1 MAEGGNTSVIM
12 AWVTSM
18 LIFGTCTAVC
28 AKTMFQTCAMGLHGR
43 EMPFNRPWMQTMLM
57 FCAMTFGLFVHY
69 GGVCLKQKTGEYDML
84 NPDGGI
90 QAAPKSKSQPSLR
103 KLLIVMVPSVF
114 DLFATTLSGVG
125 LLWVDASVYQML
137 RGSLLIFSA
146 FLSIVFLGKKLKGYH
161 WAGITITICAVTMV
175 GTASVKSSSG
185 QEGTSSGLQVLGIIL
200 IICGQ
205 MVQASQIVVEEV
217 LLGGDFA
224 VPALVIVGMEGFWG
238 VLWMMV
244 IMLIIQFTPGY
255 NDKCINEFLEM
266 CSNPDTAPAESSE
279 CSPVA
284 LYHEDTEESL
294 HMIGSES
301 ALIILTIIYLFAI
314 LMYNVSGMNV
324 TAHLSAI
331 HRTILEACRTLCIWL
346 VQLFIFYV
354 VKWEGHGEEWND
366 WSFLQAGGFVVL
378 IIGTLTYNKILKLP
392 GFHYDPPTSS
402 GREKKMPQV
411 ANMKASP
418 RVANALP
425 SNASPMVGQGNNQFN
440 YS

>member
-1 MAEGGNTSVIM
+1 M

-18 LIFGTCTAVC
+18 LVFGTATAVC
-28 AKTMFQTCAMGLHGR
+28 AKTMFQTCAKGLHGH
-43 EMPFNRPWMQTMLM
+43 EQNFNRPWMQTMLM
-57 FCAMTFGLFVHY
+57 FLAMSLALVVHY
-69 GGVCLKQKTGEYDML
+69 GGVCLKQKNDEYAML
-84 NPDGGI
+84 NANSI
-90 QAAPKSKSQPSLR
+90 QAAPTSNSQPSFR
-103 KLLIVMVPSVF
+103 KLLIVMVPAVF

-161 WAGITITICAVTMV
+161 WAGIAITICAVTMV

-185 QEGTSSGLQVLGIIL
+185 QAGSSSGLEVLGIIL

-205 MVQASQIVVEEV
+205 MVQASQIVIEEV

-224 VPALVIVGMEGFWG
+224 VPALVIVGMEGLWG
-238 VLWMMV
+238 VLWMAV

-255 NDKCINEFLEM
+255 SDKCTDEFLLM
-266 CSNPDTAPAESSE
+266 CSDPDNAPPETSD

-294 HMIGSES
+294 HMLASS
-301 ALIILTIIYLFAI
+301 SPLIILTIIYLFAI
-314 LMYNVSGMNV
+314 VMYNVSGMNV
-324 TAHLSAI
+324 TKNLSAI

-354 VKWEGHGEEWND
+354 IKWEGHGEEWND

-378 IIGTLTYNKILKLP
+378 ICGTLTYNKILKLP

-402 GREKKMPQV
+402 GREKKMPGV
-411 ANMKASP
+411 ANLKASP
-418 RVANALP
+418 RVASALP
-425 SNASPMVGQGNNQFN
+425 SNASPAVGNNNQFSYN
-440 YS
+440 ES